1 MAAINPDGIVTGTAI
16 KSEEARGSFLG
27 EEVSPVAGGTGLG
40 AFKHVLVPFR
50 TQLVDNNDTYDP
62 GSATAGGNTTIG
74 IAKVAWEPAAT
85 TDPVAVTITNSGRQV
100 TFNSGSDDNV
110 GTLHMWITS

>member
-1 MAAINPDGIVTGTAI
+1 MAAIQPDGFATGSAITAEEAFGAFLVTG
-16 KSEEARGSFLG
+16 G
-27 EEVSPVAGGTGLG
+27 VGLG
-40 AFKHVLVPFR
+40 AYKHVLVPFR

-62 GSATAGGNTTIG
+62 GQVVAGDNLTIG

-100 TFNSGSDDNV
+100 TFNSGSDNNV
-110 GTLHMWITS
+110 GTLHMWITN